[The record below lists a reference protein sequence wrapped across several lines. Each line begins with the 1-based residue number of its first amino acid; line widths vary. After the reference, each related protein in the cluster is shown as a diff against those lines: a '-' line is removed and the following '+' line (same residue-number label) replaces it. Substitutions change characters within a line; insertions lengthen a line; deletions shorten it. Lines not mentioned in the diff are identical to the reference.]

1 MIVPAFIHDGERFPA
16 KLRHIQYFEI
26 QKTFNLRM
34 ARTSARAEE
43 FDAALTAHA
52 RAIAACI
59 DHAPAWRKAW
69 PEKAAARFFK
79 QLHQS
84 SVTAQQTVPRFTAR

>member
-1 MIVPAFIHDGERFPA
+1 VIVPAFIHDGERFPA